1 MINDII
7 TAIPIILIMFGFSFF
22 IFKNAIKRINDSAK
36 RYFLEKLQEYNYLI
50 DEQEEKLEQIKK
62 EVNEQRKKI
71 ANSGEL
77 EEEENSIFSSEIE
90 NKLEEMR
97 RYKAKQQQKQTEE
110 IIYDI
115 PTPQYREEPFFDN
128 YKKIK
133 KNFNVDNE
141 KVIKEFLES
150 NKGKTEER
158 KYQTIKKF
166 RNQFSDKTIYECLT
180 LENEEQ
186 YTLVKEVI
194 DKKVSELIEFDKKF
208 NNPKRFT
215 VTELINIL
223 EEKMKEY
230 NPNIYVYVG
239 QDNLNYDYIS
249 KRIKT
254 KFYKNMSEGVII
266 YYKGKIYDYSI

>member
-77 EEEENSIFSSEIE
+77 EEEETSIFSSEIE

-115 PTPQYREEPFFDN
+115 PTPQ
-128 YKKIK
+128 
-133 KNFNVDNE
+133 
-141 KVIKEFLES
+141 
-150 NKGKTEER
+150 
-158 KYQTIKKF
+158 
-166 RNQFSDKTIYECLT
+166 
-180 LENEEQ
+180 
-186 YTLVKEVI
+186 
-194 DKKVSELIEFDKKF
+194 
-208 NNPKRFT
+208 
-215 VTELINIL
+215 
-223 EEKMKEY
+223 
-230 NPNIYVYVG
+230 
-239 QDNLNYDYIS
+239 
-249 KRIKT
+249 
-254 KFYKNMSEGVII
+254 
-266 YYKGKIYDYSI
+266 